1 MHRRPVVRRA
11 LPIWAF
17 SAVCAVVFAA
27 ACNSDS
33 TSPESSFDLTKSS
46 GDSQTVLAGGKVA
59 APLVVKLT
67 TNGAPAAGITV
78 TWGTGAASGT
88 VSPTTSTTDATGV
101 ASTTFTSPQKAGT
114 DTVLATSSGHTVLFI
129 VKTTADTSV
138 GSLLASG
145 GNGAATLVGFGVTL
159 TVRATDLYGNARAG
173 IVVNFSAGSGILSK
187 TSVTTDA
194 SGQAAVQFTPGP
206 TAGTYT
212 VQASADRFGPLTFSV
227 SAL

>member
-1 MHRRPVVRRA
+1 
-11 LPIWAF
+11 
-17 SAVCAVVFAA
+17 
-27 ACNSDS
+27 
-33 TSPESSFDLTKSS
+33 
-46 GDSQTVLAGGKVA
+46 VA

-67 TNGAPAAGITV
+67 NNGAPAPGVTV
-78 TWGTGAASGT
+78 TWGTGTASGT
-88 VSPTTSTTDATGV
+88 VNPTTSITDANGV

-114 DTVLATSSGHTVLFI
+114 DSVLATSSGHTVLFI

-159 TVRATDLYGNARAG
+159 TVKATDLYGNARAG
-173 IVVNFSAGSGILSK
+173 IVVNFSTGSGILSQ
-187 TSVTTDA
+187 TSVTTDN

-212 VQASADRFGPLTFSV
+212 VQASASRFAPLTFSV

>member
-1 MHRRPVVRRA
+1 MHRRLFIRRA
-11 LPIWAF
+11 LPLWSF
-17 SAVCAVVFAA
+17 SAVCAIVFAS

-33 TSPESSFDLTKSS
+33 TSPGSSFNFTKTS
-46 GDSQTVLAGGKVA
+46 GDSQTVLAGGKVTS
-59 APLVVKLT
+59 PLVVTLT
-67 TNGAPAAGITV
+67 SNGAPAPGVTV
-78 TWGTGAASGT
+78 TWGTGTASGT
-88 VSPTTSTTDATGV
+88 VNPTTSTTDANGV

-138 GSLLASG
+138 GSLVSAG

-159 TVRATDLYGNARAG
+159 TVRATDLYGNARPG

-194 SGQAAVQFTPGP
+194 AGQAAVQFTPGP

-212 VQASADRFGPLTFSV
+212 VQATADRFGPLTFSV